1 MPMRCYG
8 GLAERTNA
16 TVLKTVVP
24 SQAPGVRIPHPPR
37 QLRLALLSY
46 ARPRLAAV
54 VAQHRREGRP
64 VKIRAIRER
73 TIPLSSQ
80 MTNAYMSFS
89 MMTASLV
96 TVESDV
102 MKDGKP
108 VTGYG
113 FTSPGRYG
121 QGEIIRDR
129 AVPRIFAVTPE
140 ELTDSEGIIDPVKAH
155 KAMLYGEKPGGH
167 GDRSVAI
174 GAVDVALWDL
184 AAKLY
189 DVPLAQLLANRFG
202 DGQVA
207 PRTWVYAAGGYYTQN
222 DAVAALE
229 QELSGYL
236 SQGFTDVKIKIGG
249 APLAVDRDRIAAAA
263 AVAGGGAH
271 LAVDA
276 NGRFALDEALAYG
289 EALTPHAVRWYEEP
303 CDPLDFHT
311 LAQLADAYDRPLA
324 TGENLFSQ
332 PDALNL
338 LRYGGLRPDRD
349 IIQID
354 PALSY
359 GPTEFVRIL
368 QQAEQLGWSRKQ
380 FVPHGGHQLNLA
392 LVAGLG
398 LGGTECYPGVFG
410 PIGGFLDDTPVVDG
424 HVAMGSYPGI
434 GVEHKRDLWELFA
447 TL

>member
-1 MPMRCYG
+1 M
-8 GLAERTNA
+8 
-16 TVLKTVVP
+16 
-24 SQAPGVRIPHPPR
+24 
-37 QLRLALLSY
+37 
-46 ARPRLAAV
+46 
-54 VAQHRREGRP
+54 
-64 VKIRAIRER
+64 KIREIRER

-96 TVESDV
+96 AVESDV
-102 MKDGKP
+102 VRDGKP

-129 AVPRIFAVTPE
+129 AVPRLFAVEPAK
-140 ELTDSEGIIDPVKAH
+140 LLDDEGTIDPLKAH

-189 DVPLAQLLANRFG
+189 DMPLAALFASRFG

-207 PRTWVYAAGGYYTQN
+207 PSTWVYAAGGYYTQN
-222 DAVAALE
+222 DQVAALAD
-229 QELSGYL
+229 ELSGYL
-236 SQGFTDVKIKIGG
+236 ASGFTDVKIKIGG
-249 APLAVDRDRIAAAA
+249 APLALDAERVAA
-263 AVAGGGAH
+263 AVAVANGGAH
-271 LAVDA
+271 VAVDA
-276 NGRFALDEALAYG
+276 NGRFDLPTALAY
-289 EALTPHAVRWYEEP
+289 ADVLLPHRLRWYEEP
-303 CDPLDFHT
+303 CDPLDFDT
-311 LAQLADAYDRPLA
+311 LARIAAEYPEPLA
-324 TGENLFSQ
+324 TGENLFSW

-338 LRYGGLRPDRD
+338 LRYGGLRPARD
-349 IIQID
+349 VIQID

-359 GPTEFVRIL
+359 GPSEFVSIL
-368 QQAEQLGWSRKQ
+368 AQAEELGWSRKQ

-410 PIGGFLDDTPVVDG
+410 PIGGFPDDTPVIDG
-424 HVAMGSYPGI
+424 HVAMGEHPGI
-434 GVEHKRDLWELFA
+434 GVEYKHDLWELFA

>member
-1 MPMRCYG
+1 MLGTVTSVASRDGNPM
-8 GLAERTNA
+8 
-16 TVLKTVVP
+16 
-24 SQAPGVRIPHPPR
+24 
-37 QLRLALLSY
+37 
-46 ARPRLAAV
+46 
-54 VAQHRREGRP
+54 
-64 VKIRAIRER
+64 KIRQIRER

-96 TVESDV
+96 AVESDV
-102 MKDGKP
+102 IRDGKP

-129 AVPRIFAVTPE
+129 AVPRLFAVDSQ
-140 ELTDSEGIIDPVKAH
+140 ELLDDEGVIDPLKAY
-155 KAMLYGEKPGGH
+155 KAMMYGEKPGGH

-189 DVPLAQLLANRFG
+189 DLPLAAVFANRFG
-202 DGQVA
+202 NGQVA

-222 DAVAALE
+222 NAVAALE
-229 QELSGYL
+229 DELSGYL
-236 SQGFTDVKIKIGG
+236 ATGFNDVKIKIGG
-249 APLAVDRDRIAAAA
+249 AALELDSERIAAAVE
-263 AVAGGGAH
+263 VASGGAH

-276 NGRFALDEALAYG
+276 NGRFDLEMALAYA
-289 EALTPHAVRWYEEP
+289 ELLSPHKVRWYEEP
-303 CDPLDFHT
+303 CDPLDFDT
-311 LAQLADAYDRPLA
+311 LAQIAAVYPEPLA
-324 TGENLFSQ
+324 TGENLFSL

-338 LRYGGLRPDRD
+338 LRYGGLRPAIDVL
-349 IIQID
+349 QID

-359 GPTEFVRIL
+359 GPSEFVRIVA
-368 QQAEQLGWSRKQ
+368 QAEALGWSRAQ

-392 LVAGLG
+392 LAAGLG

-410 PIGGFLDDTPVVDG
+410 PIGGFIDDTPVIDG
-424 HVAMGSYPGI
+424 HVAMGSHPGI
-434 GVEHKRDLWELFA
+434 GVEYKQDLWELFA

>member
-1 MPMRCYG
+1 M
-8 GLAERTNA
+8 
-16 TVLKTVVP
+16 
-24 SQAPGVRIPHPPR
+24 
-37 QLRLALLSY
+37 
-46 ARPRLAAV
+46 
-54 VAQHRREGRP
+54 
-64 VKIRAIRER
+64 KIRQIRER

-96 TVESDV
+96 AVESDV
-102 MKDGKP
+102 IRDGKP

-129 AVPRIFAVTPE
+129 AVPRLFAVEPQ
-140 ELTDSEGIIDPVKAH
+140 ELVDDNGIIDPLKAN

-189 DVPLAQLLANRFG
+189 DLPLAALFANRFG
-202 DGQVA
+202 NGHVA
-207 PRTWVYAAGGYYTQN
+207 PRTWVYAAGGYYTPN

-229 QELSGYL
+229 DELSGYL
-236 SQGFTDVKIKIGG
+236 ATGFNDVKIKIGG
-249 APLAVDRDRIAAAA
+249 AALALDSERIAAAVK
-263 AVAGGGAH
+263 VAGGGAH
-271 LAVDA
+271 VAVDA
-276 NGRFALDEALAYG
+276 NGRFDLPTALAYA
-289 EALTPHAVRWYEEP
+289 EVLSPHNVRWYEEP
-303 CDPLDFHT
+303 CDPLDFDT
-311 LAQLADAYDRPLA
+311 LAQIAAVYPQPLA
-324 TGENLFSQ
+324 TGENLFSW

-338 LRYGGLRPDRD
+338 LRYGGLRPAIDV
-349 IIQID
+349 IQID

-359 GPTEFVRIL
+359 GPSEFVSIL
-368 QQAEQLGWSRKQ
+368 TQAEALGWSRTQ

-410 PIGGFLDDTPVVDG
+410 PIGGFLDDTPVIDG
-424 HVAMGSYPGI
+424 HVAMGAHPGI
-434 GVEHKRDLWELFA
+434 GVEHKRDLWELLV

>member
-1 MPMRCYG
+1 M
-8 GLAERTNA
+8 
-16 TVLKTVVP
+16 
-24 SQAPGVRIPHPPR
+24 
-37 QLRLALLSY
+37 
-46 ARPRLAAV
+46 
-54 VAQHRREGRP
+54 
-64 VKIRAIRER
+64 KIRQIRER

-96 TVESDV
+96 AVESDV
-102 MKDGKP
+102 MRNGQP

-129 AVPRIFAVTPE
+129 AVPRIFAVDTAA
-140 ELTDSEGIIDPVKAH
+140 LLDDNGIIDPVKAH

-167 GDRSVAI
+167 GDRSVAV

-189 DVPLAQLLANRFG
+189 DVPLATLFATRFG

-207 PRTWVYAAGGYYTQN
+207 DRTWVYAAGGYYTDN
-222 DAVAALE
+222 DQVSALGT
-229 QELSGYL
+229 ELASYL

-249 APLAVDRDRIAAAA
+249 APLGLDCERIGEAVR
-263 AVAGGGAH
+263 VAGGGSH
-271 LAVDA
+271 VAVDA
-276 NGRFALDEALAYG
+276 NGRFAQPDAFAYAEAL
-289 EALTPHAVRWYEEP
+289 LPFDVRWYEEP
-303 CDPLDFHT
+303 CDPLDYDT
-311 LAQLADAYDRPLA
+311 LAQLAQAYPTPLA
-324 TGENLFSQ
+324 TGENLFSW

-338 LRYGGLRPDRD
+338 LRYGGMRPDRD

-368 QQAEQLGWSRKQ
+368 MQAEERGWSRKQ

-410 PIGGFLDDTPVVDG
+410 PIGGFLDDTPVIDG
-424 HVAMGSYPGI
+424 HVAMQPYPGI

>member
-1 MPMRCYG
+1 MVTRADREGSP
-8 GLAERTNA
+8 
-16 TVLKTVVP
+16 
-24 SQAPGVRIPHPPR
+24 VRI
-37 QLRLALLSY
+37 
-46 ARPRLAAV
+46 V
-54 VAQHRREGRP
+54 E
-64 VKIRAIRER
+64 IRER

-96 TVESDV
+96 AVESDV
-102 MKDGKP
+102 IRDGKP

-129 AVPRIFAVTPE
+129 CVPRIFAVDGD
-140 ELTDSEGIIDPVKAH
+140 ELLDESGIIDPVKAH
-155 KAMLYGEKPGGH
+155 RAMLYGEKPGGH

-189 DVPLAQLLANRFG
+189 ELPLAQLFANRFG

-207 PRTWVYAAGGYYTQN
+207 PRTWVYAAGGYYTPDRQI
-222 DAVAALE
+222 AGLKT
-229 QELSGYL
+229 ELAGYL
-236 SQGFTDVKIKIGG
+236 AEGFTDVKIKIGG
-249 APLAVDRDRIAAAA
+249 APIDVDRERIAAAHQ
-263 AVAGGGAH
+263 VAGSGAH

-276 NGRFALDEALAYG
+276 NGRFDKAEALEYAAML
-289 EALTPHAVRWYEEP
+289 EPFAVRWYEEP
-303 CDPLDFHT
+303 CDPLDFDT
-311 LAQLADAYDRPLA
+311 LATVADAYSRPLA
-324 TGENLFSQ
+324 TGENLFSE

-338 LRYGGLRPDRD
+338 LRYGGLRADTD

-368 QQAEQLGWSRKQ
+368 QAAEQRGWSRSQ

-410 PIGGFLDDTPVVDG
+410 PIGGFLDDTPVIDG
-424 HVAMGSYPGI
+424 HVAMGPHPGI
-434 GVEHKRDLWELFA
+434 GVEHKRDLWEEFA